1 MKKIKKSEAIL
12 ILLDIRSAYNVGAI
26 FRTADGAGVD
36 RIYLIGTTPTPLDRF
51 GGSRKDI
58 AKVALGAEKT
68 VSWEYVKTIF
78 PLLAKLKKE
87 KFQIIAIEQDEG
99 SIDYKKIK
107 IRKKAALILG
117 SETEG
122 IPEKILKRCD
132 SIAEIPMRG
141 KKESLNVSVAAGI
154 ALYQMI

>member
-1 MKKIKKSEAIL
+1 MGAYFLKNLQKILLQVHYKVSHYMKKIKKSEAIL

-26 FRTADGAGVD
+26 FRTADGAG
-36 RIYLIGTTPTPLDRF
+36 
-51 GGSRKDI
+51 
-58 AKVALGAEKT
+58 
-68 VSWEYVKTIF
+68 
-78 PLLAKLKKE
+78 E
-87 KFQIIAIEQDEG
+87 KFQIIAREQDEG

-141 KKESLNVSVAAGI
+141 QKESLNVSVAAGI